1 VRVINGPIPPVIIIV
16 VVSLLII
23 RGGFSRP
30 VVYEIPGGFRG
41 WVTISYRSPGC
52 PRLRSEGIQVV
63 VTIPPSGHAC
73 TSSDSQFPK
82 WHRVDHVYIY
92 EENQRMPLQFTI
104 KGRGGMIWSDF
115 FWEASENG
123 SGKPVE
129 GFFVGTEDELP
140 VHLDHMPTLSQ
151 PIPSTATATP

>member
-1 VRVINGPIPPVIIIV
+1 
-16 VVSLLII
+16 
-23 RGGFSRP
+23 
-30 VVYEIPGGFRG
+30 
-41 WVTISYRSPGC
+41 
-52 PRLRSEGIQVV
+52 
-63 VTIPPSGHAC
+63 
-73 TSSDSQFPK
+73 
-82 WHRVDHVYIY
+82 
-92 EENQRMPLQFTI
+92 MPLQFTI